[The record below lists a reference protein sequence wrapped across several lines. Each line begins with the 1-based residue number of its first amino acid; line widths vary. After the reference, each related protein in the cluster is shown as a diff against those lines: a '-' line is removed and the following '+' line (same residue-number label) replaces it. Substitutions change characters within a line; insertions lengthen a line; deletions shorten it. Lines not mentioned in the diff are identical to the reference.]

1 MFQKRIGATVERGEE
16 TDGEPA
22 AEPPVLSENELF
34 DVLRNPRRRA
44 TMKYLRAEG
53 SADVSDL
60 VDHVGAREFGV
71 EPEALARGQR
81 KSVHV
86 SLYQTHLPKLDDAG
100 VVEYDPDRGTVEVTD
115 AASRLY
121 PLLDD
126 STARAAPS
134 RVHAAVLATLGA
146 VVLAGAVGL
155 PGLAS
160 LSPAGWAGVGG
171 VALVAAGLGAGWL
184 AVGHKN

>member
-1 MFQKRIGATVERGEE
+1 
-16 TDGEPA
+16 
-22 AEPPVLSENELF
+22 
-34 DVLRNPRRRA
+34 
-44 TMKYLRAEG
+44 
-53 SADVSDL
+53 
-60 VDHVGAREFGV
+60 
-71 EPEALARGQR
+71 
-81 KSVHV
+81 
-86 SLYQTHLPKLDDAG
+86 
-100 VVEYDPDRGTVEVTD
+100 VTA

-126 STARAAPS
+126 SGGRAAPS
-134 RVHAAVLATLGA
+134 RVHAAVLATLGV